1 MNILV
6 PVVHFFIFRLVNII
20 NLLERLFAKSESLYK
35 LLLIPGF
42 ETFRWGIGAWRAWYN
57 FGRAY
62 KSVPAYRDFIDAH
75 GGKPRI
81 MLRNNMMPSLQ
92 LIPEMDKV
100 NYIKVY
106 PNEARVRGGK
116 LPRKGVMVDESS
128 GSSGKPTSWVR
139 GPVERALTKE
149 MLQLSYHRAMGTK
162 GQTFIVNAFALG
174 AWATGLNVTM
184 CLTEISIIKSTG
196 PDIDKI
202 VNTLLEFGPGY
213 HYIIMGYPPF
223 LKTLA
228 DDERLDWKQYKADA
242 IFGGEGISESMRDY
256 LLKTFN
262 QVIGS
267 YGASDLEINVAAENA
282 FTITLRRMLLED
294 EAVRE
299 ALTFTDFGV
308 TPMVF
313 QYNPLA
319 YYMET
324 NDKAELLVTLCR
336 PTNIAPKI
344 RYNIH
349 DRGHV
354 LRYELLKKKLKEIG
368 KWDKFKDLPGKV
380 DLPILFLY
388 GRSDMS
394 VDYYGANVTPDSI
407 REILY
412 GIKDLASKLSTF
424 RLLSYENKKSDKLMH
439 IAIELCKDKTD
450 NYDHKNLAE
459 EVLTKLAAINKDFYN
474 AYYHTATAD
483 QHPKVSIHEYGTGP
497 FAGGQRK
504 LKNEYVATELKYD
517 KL

>member
-6 PVVHFFIFRLVNII
+6 PVVHFFIFRLVNLI
-20 NLLERLFAKSESLYK
+20 NFTERLFAKSESLYK
-35 LLLIPGF
+35 LLLVPGF

-62 KSVPAYRDFIDAH
+62 RTVPAYRDFIDKQ
-75 GGKPRI
+75 GGKPSI
-81 MLRNNMMPSLQ
+81 MLHNNMIPSLE
-92 LIPEMDKV
+92 LIPEMDKA
-100 NYIKVY
+100 NYVKAY
-106 PNEARVRGGK
+106 RNEDRLRGGK
-116 LPRKGVMVDESS
+116 IPRKGVMIDESS

-139 GPVERALTKE
+139 GPVERALTKQ
-149 MLQLSYHRAMGTK
+149 MLQLSYHRAMGAR

-174 AWATGLNVTM
+174 AWATGINVTM
-184 CLTEISIIKSTG
+184 CLTDIAIIKSTG

-202 VNTLLEFGPGY
+202 VHTLTEFGPGY

-228 DDERLDWKQYKADA
+228 DDERLEWKQYNVDA

-256 LLKTFN
+256 LLQTFN

-267 YGASDLEINVAAENA
+267 YGASDLEINIAAENN
-282 FTITLRRMLLED
+282 FTIALRRMILED

-299 ALTFTDFGV
+299 ALIYTDFGV

-336 PTNIAPKI
+336 PTNLAPKI

-354 LRYELLKKKLKEIG
+354 MRYEILKNKLKEIG
-368 KWDKFKDLPGKV
+368 KWDQLAGLLDKV
-380 DLPILFLY
+380 DLPVLFLY

-412 GIKDLASKLSTF
+412 GMKELAPKLNTF
-424 RLLSYENKKSDKLMH
+424 RLISDENKNHDKLMH
-439 IAIELCKDKTD
+439 IAIELCKDKRDTF
-450 NYDHKNLAE
+450 DHKALSGEILTRLAD
-459 EVLTKLAAINKDFYN
+459 INRDFYN
-474 AYYHTATAD
+474 AYYHTASAEQYPRVT
-483 QHPKVSIHEYGTGP
+483 VHEYGRGP
-497 FAGGQRK
+497 FEGGQRK
-504 LKNEYVATELKYD
+504 LKNEYVAMELTYD